1 MWGNNQKEKKF
12 PIHPRHEKKRDTNYK
27 HKNSLF
33 SPSFLLFLLLCSCC
47 YFILNKKEEEE
58 AVGTKQKIALW

>member
-27 HKNSLF
+27 QKN

-58 AVGTKQKIALW
+58 EEEAVGTKQKIALW